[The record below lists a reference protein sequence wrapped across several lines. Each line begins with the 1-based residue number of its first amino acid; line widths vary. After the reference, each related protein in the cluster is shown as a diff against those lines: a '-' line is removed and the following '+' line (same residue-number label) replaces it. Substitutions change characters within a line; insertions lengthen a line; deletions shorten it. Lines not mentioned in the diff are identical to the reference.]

1 MILGEAYA
9 KNKQIEANGS
19 TLNLMPI
26 TIWKLSEARAGN
38 EHLFADFFLLFILFL
53 LSIFLIPFQD
63 KKYIV

>member
-38 EHLFADFFLLFILFL
+38 EHLFADFFYYLFCSYYQF
-53 LSIFLIPFQD
+53 F
-63 KKYIV
+63 